1 MKYLLDSNTI
11 SELYDAEAS
20 HHSAILGH
28 LGALTDRD
36 QVCISVLSL
45 YELEYGWANA
55 PDEKKPAVRQV
66 IADAQSDFEVLPL
79 SVQGAVVFGELKKRI
94 KNLRDPSK
102 ENMKKFNVDLMLA
115 ATALALNC
123 CLVSADRVYRE
134 LQQYHPSFKLRD
146 WSVHAEQ
153 GTYFRQPPV

>member
-55 PDEKKPAVRQV
+55 PDEKKPAARHEGQYV
-66 IADAQSDFEVLPL
+66 PL
-79 SVQGAVVFGELKKRI
+79 LIPYRLTWS
-94 KNLRDPSK
+94 
-102 ENMKKFNVDLMLA
+102 
-115 ATALALNC
+115 
-123 CLVSADRVYRE
+123 CL
-134 LQQYHPSFKLRD
+134 
-146 WSVHAEQ
+146 
-153 GTYFRQPPV
+153 